1 MFVKMR
7 LTDFCCCF
15 NDIGNSFLTQLKYV
29 YTSMLINVAELEML
43 PTCHHHFVQ
52 PLACNKPDLEVM
64 CTLNSNVS

>member
-29 YTSMLINVAELEML
+29 YTSMLINGVELYNPGNVAYMSPSL
-43 PTCHHHFVQ
+43 
-52 PLACNKPDLEVM
+52 
-64 CTLNSNVS
+64 CTTVGM